1 MNFNA
6 NDFKIVHGDTME
18 EIEAQV
24 KILFEEGYCLH
35 GTVVAQPNPRFNS
48 DVSGSQR
55 PYHYYQMLA
64 KYKTKPLATETA
76 SKMKDNIWLSFQ
88 K

>member
-24 KILFEEGYCLH
+24 KILLEEGYSLH
-35 GTVVAQPNPRFNS
+35 GTVVTQPNPRFSS
-48 DVSGSQR
+48 DAAESQR

-64 KYKTKPLATETA
+64 KHKAKPLATDVVP
-76 SKMKDNIWLSFQ
+76 KRKDNV
-88 K
+88 